1 MAEWANIQYNGDSVG
16 TLYFDGEKIGFVPV
30 VQTSE
35 AVVGLDIMTDLI
47 KSALLLPEL
56 SASDSY
62 FGILGSLDKRE
73 GFSYEVSTGETVEKP
88 TADLSGADLAFTEQ
102 TPDPYGV
109 SLDEDGNVIALIQ
122 QTPDGPLVRTN
133 GEWTPSDPEVDIYG
147 PNGSEYVP
155 VTEESIAI
163 YDRIVSN
170 NEAPTYDDLEAV
182 AP

>member
-1 MAEWANIQYNGDSVG
+1 MADWANIQYNGDSVG

-30 VQTSE
+30 VQTPD
-35 AVVGLDIMTDLI
+35 AVVGLDTMTALI
-47 KSALLLPEL
+47 KAALLLPEI

-62 FGILGSLDKRE
+62 FGILGALDKRE
-73 GFSYEVSTGETVEKP
+73 EFSYESSSGETVEKP
-88 TADLSGADLAFTEQ
+88 TADLSGVDQSFTEQ

-109 SLDEDGNVIALIQ
+109 SVDEDGNIIALIQ

-133 GEWTPSDPEVDIYG
+133 GEWVPSDPEVDIYG

-155 VTEESIAI
+155 VTEESITI

-170 NEAPTYDDLEAV
+170 NEAPTYNDLEAV